1 MFDTVF
7 TTIGST
13 TRILKVFNNYKEKLL
28 ISSVKIGGGDMS
40 NFRMNVNGIA
50 GNEVLDLEIP
60 PKDSIFIFVE
70 VTVDP
75 VGQNMPMVVQD
86 SIEFKTNFNIQKIPV
101 IAWGQDF
108 HLIKSKLLKNE
119 TWTNDK
125 PYLVYNYAYV
135 DSLSTLTIEEGAQI
149 HFHKGA
155 GLYVKGKLLVNGTN
169 AEPVIFT
176 ADRLETDYKN
186 VPEQWN
192 GILLF
197 S

>member
-1 MFDTVF
+1 MRTFVVLFKTTRLKRILLQIGSILLGFVLLFSCEDDKYLSSPDAQLRFSTDTIMFDTVF

-135 DSLSTLTIEEGAQI
+135 S
-149 HFHKGA
+149 
-155 GLYVKGKLLVNGTN
+155 
-169 AEPVIFT
+169 
-176 ADRLETDYKN
+176 
-186 VPEQWN
+186 
-192 GILLF
+192 
-197 S
+197 